1 MRKALKGGEV
11 RGREERGWRRE
22 GGNEGRGREKA
33 KRGRILFKN

>member
-11 RGREERGWRRE
+11 RGRAERGWRRE

-33 KRGRILFKN
+33 KRWKSLFDN